1 MTYAYARISSR
12 DQNLDRLCLST
23 INTMLRNIIYLG
35 HMPQL
40 MSSSVS
46 YKNHK
51 RYKKDKSEWVIV
63 YNTHEPIISQELWD
77 RVEARRSSLAQGRKR
92 LKTGFTHPLSGF
104 LICADCGC
112 KMKQNTSVHGNK
124 RFYSFNCGDHMRFG
138 KSVCFSHHIMAKDIE
153 AVILGDIREMA
164 QRIVLDEEQIKGVC
178 ASRPYTFS
186 YAIIPLLFIV
196 SIIIVLLLLHY
207 LQIMVILLLNLS
219 QIILQIK
226 YRQK

>member
-1 MTYAYARISSR
+1 MLTPASLRAT
-12 DQNLDRLCLST
+12 QNLDRLCLST

-124 RFYSFNCGDHMRFG
+124 RFYRSTAATICVSENRY
-138 KSVCFSHHIMAKDIE
+138 
-153 AVILGDIREMA
+153 
-164 QRIVLDEEQIKGVC
+164 
-178 ASRPYTFS
+178 ASLTISWRK
-186 YAIIPLLFIV
+186 I
-196 SIIIVLLLLHY
+196 
-207 LQIMVILLLNLS
+207 
-219 QIILQIK
+219 
-226 YRQK
+226 